1 MDFQTVVDIA
11 IGLATLTGIVA
22 GGVGTAW
29 LFFRK
34 KLQAW
39 WSPYRKGL
47 EGMAEMPSVRRS
59 VEACRQEITSL
70 TQQVGMMNLMIRA
83 RGDINIEAGEFECA
97 ADGTWT
103 YANQTLAH
111 WLGVGKGELLIWGW
125 LNSIPAS
132 ERDEVRAEW
141 ASCRI
146 EHRVFN
152 KRHHIVASDGEEIMV
167 DTIATPIPDAPPAK
181 QWIGVMRRV
190 VT

>member
-1 MDFQTVVDIA
+1 MDLQTFLDIA
-11 IGLATLTGIVA
+11 IGLGTLLSVIA
-22 GGVGTAW
+22 GAVGAAW

-34 KLQAW
+34 KLSAW

-47 EGMAEMPSVRRS
+47 EGMTELPSIRRS
-59 VEACRQEITSL
+59 VEAGRQEISGL
-70 TQQVGMMNLMIRA
+70 TQQVGMMNLMMRA

-103 YANQTLAH
+103 YVNQTLAR

-125 LNSIPAS
+125 LNSIPPA
-132 ERDEVRAEW
+132 ERAEVRAEW
-141 ASCRI
+141 ASCRL

-152 KRHHIVASDGEEIMV
+152 RRHHIVASDGEEILV

-190 VT
+190 VA